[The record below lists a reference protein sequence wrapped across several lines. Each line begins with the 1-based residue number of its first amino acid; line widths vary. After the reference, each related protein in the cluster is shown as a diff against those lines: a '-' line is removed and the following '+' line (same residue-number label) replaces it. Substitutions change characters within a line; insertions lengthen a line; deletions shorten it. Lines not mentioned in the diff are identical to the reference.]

1 MFCALTQVTVTAQNY
16 PVGTP
21 KGNFSVSPTGAA
33 LYNIEIEAP
42 QGIGGIQPKV
52 DICYSSQ
59 AIEGIVGV
67 GCNVS
72 GLSCISHAPKDIF
85 HDNAASGVS
94 YDANDALYL
103 DGKRL
108 LLTSGTAYSPG
119 ATYTI
124 ESDPFTV
131 VTVVSSNSG
140 SGISFRVDTP
150 DGMRSY
156 YGATSNSQL
165 NINSTKTHSW
175 YINRAEDA
183 RENYISYHYF
193 QDNNCIYPDYIQYG
207 MIDLETGINNKITFV
222 YENRTTDVKHF
233 YIGNVSGSVT
243 KRLKEIRT
251 STGSNVFR
259 KYVLTYDDQTDGHSR
274 LVSVVE
280 KNGANES
287 MRPIT
292 MSWNYLQRD
301 SINPVQPSI
310 QLQQSTNYLS
320 FDERHFFTMD
330 INGDGFDDIIQLSPS
345 LENGHFVGT
354 SVFVHL
360 SRYGNN
366 GIYYDTPK
374 ILSFD
379 RGINV
384 DHWKHDVIGG
394 DAADF
399 DGDGLSDI
407 MLPMSFINN
416 HYGDGVFYFQYA
428 LGGNIRNNDL
438 SVDSRCYFLYDTS
451 GVPVWTRA
459 DFNNDGRSE
468 VICIEKGE
476 YNGSYRGAYFCTN
489 GSGGSLFNTIQSSLN
504 LDQDPESIQQG
515 DFNGD
520 GLIDI
525 IVFFDDGYRVFFN
538 NGNGANAY
546 PFSNSNSRYGTN
558 VEYARRIYPG
568 DFNGDGAVDFFINEK
583 EDSDCY
589 FALGRNDGTFT
600 ITQACT
606 LDDDLK
612 DIDTGLDNER
622 FTILVTDFNNDGR
635 SDIIIGK
642 SYYKEETNYL
652 FFTSYSYRHTT
663 YCWKQSTGTSL
674 TEVQRITF
682 NDDEDGPMASHF
694 LLGNFSGVGKP
705 EILGYGRDITGTDP
719 STVEKL
725 RIYRCGLTPSDD
737 KLVSVT
743 DGMGNHTNINY
754 ATITDTLVYTK
765 GTGSSYPMADCQFP
779 FHVVSSTT
787 ASRGTLVDEQ
797 IRYKYGGLKLHQQ
810 GKGLLGFA
818 TTIAD
823 NLTIGVKT
831 TQTLDMWD
839 TDHFLPLR
847 ATAVSTQA
855 GDTTRTVHKS
865 SLVEYSGNNFKVYED
880 TVCQF
885 DIFGNETLQTF
896 ESDTDHGYLLKQ
908 RTADIPTGSYKQL
921 NYSGYQY
928 KGRTY
933 LPTLVTLTQKHADDL
948 NTYVDKTRY
957 TYTAEGLASSVT
969 EHADTPKALTHSY
982 TYDAIGNKL
991 TEAVSGTGVTT
1002 QTTTYTYNTYRFVS
1016 RAQTLPATTDIR
1028 YTYDT
1033 FGNRL
1038 TMSDHTYGTTLTTQ
1052 YEYDNWGNLVNTISP
1067 EGVNTDITRGWS
1079 SGSGYYEQ
1087 VETDGAPSVITH
1099 YDSYGRMIH
1108 EGSVGPDG
1116 ISLNT
1121 AWSYNSKGLVT
1132 SEIKTTGNLQETHTY
1147 SYDGLG
1153 RMVGE
1158 VLPTGQTYTYSYGN
1172 RSKTSVTAG
1181 RTYTSTFDAWGNTK
1195 SSEDP
1200 VSSVNYVYYSNGQ
1213 PKEIESDGDTWS
1225 LEYDEAGNRTL
1236 LDDPDAGETEYLY
1249 DALGRLIE
1257 QEDARGYVTI
1267 NSYDDKGRLAS
1278 TETDGAVT
1286 TYTYGTSGNSKM
1298 RLIKVQDANGFISY
1312 TYDSVGRV
1320 TSKVRNLTG
1329 TGAYS
1334 STAYSYNNL
1343 NQLVSRTCNGQI
1355 ERYYY
1360 DSNGYKYCS
1369 TINGQNVWQLQE
1381 YNGIRSVASL
1391 GDSLTSISERNLF
1404 GVNHLAVIHGNDTIS
1419 NFRYEYSNAT
1429 GNVTSRTGMLSTK
1442 ESFGYDSVDRMT
1454 SYRSSPNTP
1463 LQLFQYSDK
1472 GNIISKPGLGL
1483 YSYSTVHPHA
1493 VIRVSQTPTVYGTSS
1508 LTTSYNA
1515 FSKIESIRQGAT
1527 RYSLTYGPD
1536 RERWKT
1542 AYLNGT
1548 RSRTILYGDDYER
1561 ITVGDTVR
1569 HFYYLDGG
1577 AIYLIESGQPD
1588 RLLFT
1593 CTDNLGSIVKVVNKS
1608 GTPVFKATYDA
1619 WGYQSVTK
1627 NQIGFHRGYTG
1638 HEMLPDFCLINMN
1651 GRMYDP
1657 VIGRF
1662 LSPDNYIQL
1671 GDFSQSYNR
1680 YSYCL
1685 NNPLKYND
1693 SSGEFWEMVIATAL
1707 MNAIYSGAM
1716 ADMNGGNFWDGAW
1729 KGAVVSAASSAA
1741 SAYAGGAVSHWLT
1754 TKNLTG
1760 FVNGFASGVI
1770 RGATGGFVGGA
1781 GNALLDGSGIKG
1793 ILHAGFISGGISAIV
1808 DGTIGGI
1815 TEGFNAIQHGG
1826 NFWTG
1831 YGAGYECLAL
1841 VNPNMDIQ
1849 IGTDMEYS
1857 NQYAHDFYNRNFDV
1871 DLKCV
1876 NHLYADGTLP
1886 DGYVTNSKGYVMNV
1900 KNNHFVHGYCKKG
1913 YGYKSKSDVYIFK
1926 SAFSSKEQLY
1936 LTMGHEYMHAYY
1948 NLQGRYSEYQKK
1960 QQHASIYKWQFKQA
1974 QIWNYNVETYS
1985 ISMNNYKKYYNSVY
1999 DWPFELISTHPF

>member
-1 MFCALTQVTVTAQNY
+1 MKRILYISTIICALAQVTAHAQNEA
-16 PVGTP
+16 VGTP
-21 KGNFSVSPTGAA
+21 KGNFSVSPSGAA
-33 LYNIEIEAP
+33 VYSIEIDAP
-42 QGIGGIQPKV
+42 QGIGGMQPAIA
-52 DICYSSQ
+52 ICYSSQ
-59 AIEGIVGV
+59 AADGYVGIGCGITGV
-67 GCNVS
+67 
-72 GLSCISHAPKDIF
+72 SCISHAPKDIY
-85 HDNAASGVS
+85 HDGAASGIS

-108 LLTSGTAYSPG
+108 LLTSGTYCTPG
-119 ATYTI
+119 STYTV
-124 ESDPFTV
+124 ESDPFTQV
-131 VTVVSSNSG
+131 IAITYSG
-140 SGISFRVDTP
+140 VLGVCFHVLTSDGKSF
-150 DGMRSY
+150 Y
-156 YGATSNSQL
+156 YGNTSDSQF
-165 NINSTKTHSW
+165 NFNSTQTHSW
-175 YINRAEDA
+175 YLSKVTDA
-183 RENYISYHYF
+183 CGNYIVYNYF
-193 QDNNCIYPDYIQYG
+193 IDNNCIYPNYIMYG
-207 MIDLETGINNKITFV
+207 KNTNDEGIENKITFI

-233 YIGNVSGSVT
+233 YIENVSGSVT

-251 STGSNVFR
+251 TTGTSVFR

-274 LVSVVE
+274 LVSVTE

-287 MRPIT
+287 LRPIT
-292 MSWNYLQRD
+292 LSWDYLQRD
-301 SINPVQPSI
+301 SIIPVQPSI
-310 QLQQSTNYLS
+310 QLKESTGYLS
-320 FDERHFFTMD
+320 FDERNFFVMD
-330 INGDGFDDIIQLSPS
+330 MNGDGIDDIVQISPTERIQNTTHTHFTGVYIHFSEYADGGISYGNPTSLYFEPS
-345 LENGHFVGT
+345 FGQPDWKNYILGT
-354 SVFVHL
+354 S
-360 SRYGNN
+360 
-366 GIYYDTPK
+366 
-374 ILSFD
+374 
-379 RGINV
+379 
-384 DHWKHDVIGG
+384 DV
-394 DAADF
+394 DF
-399 DGDGLSDI
+399 DGDGLSDL
-407 MLPMSFINN
+407 MLPAAQIIEEWNMN
-416 HYGDGVFYFQYA
+416 YFKFHLA
-428 LGGNIRNNDL
+428 LGKDISRNNL
-438 SVDSRCYFLYDTS
+438 VGATYAHPLYNAS
-451 GVPVWTRA
+451 EIPYWTAA
-459 DFNNDGRSE
+459 DFNNDGRTE
-468 VICIEKGE
+468 VFYVEAGK
-476 YNGSYRGAYFCTN
+476 YNGSYKSCYIYL
-489 GSGGSLFNTIQSSLN
+489 SDSIGGLHPNTIEASLS
-504 LDQDPESIQQG
+504 LDRDPESIQQG

-520 GLIDI
+520 GLTDI
-525 IVFFDDGYRVFFN
+525 IVFYDNGYRVFFN

-546 PFSNSNSRYGTN
+546 PFSNSNSQYGTN

-600 ITQACT
+600 ITHACT
-606 LDDDLK
+606 LDGDLLDK
-612 DIDTGLDNER
+612 GTGLDNER

-642 SYYKEETNYL
+642 SDYEDHGL
-652 FFTSYSYRHTT
+652 LHDYSYRYTT

-705 EILGYGRDITGTDP
+705 EILGYGRDITGTDS

-810 GKGLLGFA
+810 GKGLLGF
-818 TTIAD
+818 TTTNAD
-823 NLTIGVKT
+823 NLTVGVKT
-831 TQTLDMWD
+831 TQKLGEWD
-839 TDHFLPLR
+839 ADHYLPLCD
-847 ATAVSTQA
+847 TISLTQA
-855 GDTTRTVHKS
+855 GTTTRTIHKS

-880 TVCQF
+880 SISQI

-896 ESDTDHGYLLKQ
+896 ESDTDYGYLLSQK
-908 RTADIPTGSYKQL
+908 TTDVPTGSYKKL
-921 NYSGYQY
+921 SYSGYQY

-1038 TMSDHTYGTTLTTQ
+1038 TMSDHTYGTTLITQ

-1172 RSKTSVTAG
+1172 RSKSSVTAG

-1267 NSYDDKGRLAS
+1267 NSYDNKGRLAS

-1312 TYDSVGRV
+1312 SYDTVGRV

-1355 ERYYY
+1355 ERYYD

-1657 VIGRF
+1657 AIGRF

-1671 GDFSQSYNR
+1671 DGFSQSYNR

-1685 NNPLKYND
+1685 NNPLKYTD
-1693 SSGEFWEMVIATAL
+1693 PDGEIIWLIPA
-1707 MNAIYSGAM
+1707 AII
-1716 ADMNGGNFWDGAW
+1716 
-1729 KGAVVSAASSAA
+1729 V
-1741 SAYAGGAVSHWLT
+1741 
-1754 TKNLTG
+1754 
-1760 FVNGFASGVI
+1760 
-1770 RGATGGFVGGA
+1770 
-1781 GNALLDGSGIKG
+1781 GSGIMNAVMNADNIHNFGQACSYFGVGCTSSVAAMYGGPVG
-1793 ILHAGFISGGISAIV
+1793 IGLSGAILSGGNNIFAQRFA
-1808 DGTIGGI
+1808 
-1815 TEGFNAIQHGG
+1815 EGYQK
-1826 NFWTG
+1826 
-1831 YGAGYECLAL
+1831 
-1841 VNPNMDIQ
+1841 MDW
-1849 IGTDMEYS
+1849 GS
-1857 NQYAHDFYNRNFDV
+1857 V
-1871 DLKCV
+1871 
-1876 NHLYADGTLP
+1876 
-1886 DGYVTNSKGYVMNV
+1886 
-1900 KNNHFVHGYCKKG
+1900 
-1913 YGYKSKSDVYIFK
+1913 
-1926 SAFSSKEQLY
+1926 AFSSINGFTISTLSFGVGNVVNNITNKCL
-1936 LTMGHEYMHAYY
+1936 
-1948 NLQGRYSEYQKK
+1948 N
-1960 QQHASIYKWQFKQA
+1960 SI
-1974 QIWNYNVETYS
+1974 V
-1985 ISMNNYKKYYNSVY
+1985 NNYLRESLKGFIGGTITGGVMGAVTVSEGQDFWENVGLNAGIGAITGTAAGFFQARHMQTKKNLSESQIKNDPDPTVELNDKPLQMHHFLTNKNKKYTPLFKNIVEKYGLDLNDQWNKELLPHLGRHPNEY
-1999 DWPFELISTHPF
+1999 HQWLLKELQIIDMIPDMNQKLFLHYFEINIRQPIINNPSMLYKQYWIRN